1 MAETLKVLAQLT
13 PSATTLTDC
22 YTVPGA
28 TKAAISSISVCN
40 RSTAATFRISVAIAG
55 AANDNKQ
62 YIYYDTPIPANETL
76 MATVGISLGAADVI
90 RVYASSANLSFN
102 IFGIEI
108 T

>member
-1 MAETLKVLAQLT
+1 
-13 PSATTLTDC
+13 
-22 YTVPGA
+22 
-28 TKAAISSISVCN
+28 VCN